1 MKILIQSL
9 LFIVVVGLFVMTSD
23 RLSKIEQKE
32 TMNAPE
38 SSESKLSD
46 QNFLTQMI
54 EHHEGAISMAK
65 EAQVKSKR
73 SEIKQF
79 AGDIIS
85 AQSGEISSM
94 YAWRKDWFKDEGH
107 VSMRMGAD
115 MPSMAIDLGSAD
127 AEFDQRFLQAMITH
141 HDGAI
146 KMANQVLL
154 PTERPEIHDLA
165 KNIIATQSKEISIM
179 QQWLKEWY
187 GK

>member
-9 LFIVVVGLFVMTSD
+9 LFIVIVALFAVTSD

-32 TMNAPE
+32 SMNAPVT
-38 SSESKLSD
+38 SEPKLSD

-54 EHHEGAISMAK
+54 EHHEGAIAMAK
-65 EAQVKSKR
+65 EAKNKSSR
-73 SEIKQF
+73 PEIRNF
-79 AGDIIS
+79 AIDISS
-85 AQSGEISSM
+85 AQSGEIDSM
-94 YAWRKDWFKDEGH
+94 YSWRKAWFKDDGH
-107 VSMRMGAD
+107 ISMRMGSD
-115 MPSMAIDLGSAD
+115 MPSMAVSLGEGD
-127 AEFDQRFLQAMITH
+127 GEFDKRFLQAMITH
-141 HDGAI
+141 HEGAI

-179 QQWLKEWY
+179 QEWLKEWY

>member
-9 LFIVVVGLFVMTSD
+9 LFIIVVALFAVTSD

-32 TMNAPE
+32 SMNAPE
-38 SSESKLSD
+38 SNTTKMSD
-46 QNFLTQMI
+46 QDFLTQMI

-65 EAQVKSKR
+65 EAQTKSKR
-73 SEIKQF
+73 PEIKQF

-85 AQSGEISSM
+85 AQSGEIDSM
-94 YAWRKDWFKDEGH
+94 YAWRKDWFKDAGH

-127 AEFDQRFLQAMITH
+127 AEFDQRFLEAMIIH
-141 HDGAI
+141 HEGAI

-154 PTERPEIHDLA
+154 PTDRPEIHDLA
-165 KNIIATQSKEISIM
+165 KNIITTQSQEITTM
-179 QQWLKEWY
+179 QSWLKEWY